1 MVVQTHS
8 LKKST
13 IFVYLTMNITTG
25 NISLFAFYKF
35 TEFELKRYHSFAAEE
50 FVIQSGGM
58 LCPQPRCGMGILGML
73 TC

>member
-1 MVVQTHS
+1 
-8 LKKST
+8 
-13 IFVYLTMNITTG
+13 MNITTG